1 MEAHSTSWPNTWN
14 EALRKVRRRLSIYN
28 YDSQRSLISLTRDY
42 KVTDSFSYPIL
53 ATDSLYKLVFDYNS
67 SDGAILGKLWAI
79 VAFFQGGGWLIAKEL
94 TLGHQRIVSEHQRR
108 LILDSK

>member
-1 MEAHSTSWPNTWN
+1 MAKHLERSSSEGEKKAFHIHLLST
-14 EALRKVRRRLSIYN
+14 N

-108 LILDSK
+108 PISDSK